1 MAKKKSSAGSGVKIR
16 VGTSRRAGASFKLKK
31 AKNWGKAREFRL
43 AHLLFNDGDED
54 HEIVPVA
61 QSIEWY
67 ADVIG
72 KELYVEFEG
81 EITIADKAMAK
92 ALKEAENGSDYV
104 LELVVDGKELESG
117 VDHELKENQN
127 LWIA

>member
-1 MAKKKSSAGSGVKIR
+1 MSRKGISSSGAKIR
-16 VGTSRRAGASFKLKK
+16 VGTGRRAGASFKLKR

-43 AHLLFNDGDED
+43 AHLLFNDGDDD
-54 HEIVPVA
+54 HEIVPIE
-61 QSIEWY
+61 QSIEWF

-92 ALKEAENGSDYV
+92 DLKGAETGSDYV
-104 LELVVDGKELESG
+104 LEVIVDGRELESG
-117 VDHELKENQN
+117 VDYELKENCN

>member
-1 MAKKKSSAGSGVKIR
+1 MAKKSTSGSGTKIR
-16 VGTSRRAGASFKLKK
+16 VGTGRREGASFKLKK

-43 AHLLFNDGDED
+43 AHLLFNDGDDD
-54 HEIVPVA
+54 HEIVPTA
-61 QSIEWY
+61 QAIEWY

-81 EITIADKAMAK
+81 EITISDKAMAK
-92 ALKEAENGSDYV
+92 SLKGAENGSDYV
-104 LELVVDGKELESG
+104 LELIVDGKELESG
-117 VDHELKENQN
+117 VEYELKENRN